1 MIWTYPVDGYTYVI
15 MATTILS
22 QVVGVSPPKYPTSLH
37 HRHKP
42 ENLDFGWIYT
52 LMLFYNKFWPYH
64 LNVKVE
70 NETTKHFSGL
80 QLSILADPLLP
91 QFPVLS
97 WQWSHLLQSFAA
109 SRVHILYWVV
119 ATCLGGEIAV
129 EQVYL
134 IKRPVSGV
142 WFVMPPV
149 SAFFW
154 KCAAVQKFS
163 AILLPM
169 VKIIK
174 KQPFNALNYYG
185 LFKFLIQSKKRNSIL
200 WLHRIRI
207 IVAVQINGNNSS

>member
-1 MIWTYPVDGYTYVI
+1 MTTEAIWAQWTHWHVWDQFEMIWTYPVDGYTYVI

-22 QVVGVSPPKYPTSLH
+22 QVMEFSTQLVLRGSECPPPKYPTSLH

-52 LMLFYNKFWPYH
+52 LMLFYNKFWPYR

-134 IKRPVSGV
+134 IKRPVNV
-142 WFVMPPV
+142 ERCLVCY
-149 SAFFW
+149 ATC
-154 KCAAVQKFS
+154 KCIFLEVCRSTEVFC
-163 AILLPM
+163 
-169 VKIIK
+169 
-174 KQPFNALNYYG
+174 NTTYYG
-185 LFKFLIQSKKRNSIL
+185 EDYKKTTF
-200 WLHRIRI
+200 
-207 IVAVQINGNNSS
+207 